1 MQYGKNQAG
10 LTMVEIMIYIA
21 ISSMMM
27 TAVYNAFHTQQKSY
41 NIQNNTVEIQ
51 QTVRSGIYTMTR
63 EIRSAGYDPTKSAN
77 AGIVTGLPD
86 ALAKFSIDY
95 SKDKN
100 IIAFTI
106 DHNGDGVIKKDKSEQ
121 IAYRFNAGAHILER
135 FNVTSGVWEAVAGN
149 VDALN
154 FVYLK
159 PDGTPATGPQNIQYI
174 EIALLVRSRN
184 AEPKFLNTT
193 TYVNKKNEALWTPPP
208 GGDHYRRRLLTTT
221 VQMRNVRTAS

>member
-1 MQYGKNQAG
+1 MQYGKNQTG

-27 TAVYNAFHTQQKSY
+27 TAVYNAFHTQQNSY
-41 NIQNNTVEIQ
+41 NSQNNTVEIQ

-86 ALAKFSIDY
+86 ALGKFSIDY

-106 DHNGDGVIKKDKSEQ
+106 DHNGDGVIKKENSEQ
-121 IAYRFNAGAHILER
+121 IAYRFNAGAHTLER
-135 FNVTSGVWEAVAGN
+135 FNITSGVWEAVAGN

-159 PDGTPATGPQNIQYI
+159 PDGTPAAVPQNIQYI
-174 EIALLVRSRN
+174 EIALLVRARN
-184 AEPKFLNTT
+184 AEPKFINTT
-193 TYVNKKNEALWTPPP
+193 TYRNKRGDVLCASCT
-208 GGDHYRRRLLTTT
+208 GDHYRRRLLTTT
-221 VQMRNVRTAS
+221 VQMRNARTAS

>member
-1 MQYGKNQAG
+1 
-10 LTMVEIMIYIA
+10 MVEIMIYIA
-21 ISSMMM
+21 MSSMMM
-27 TAVYNAFHTQQKSY
+27 ASVYNAFHTQQNSY
-41 NIQNNTVEIQ
+41 NSQNNTVEIQ

-63 EIRSAGYDPTKSAN
+63 EIRSAGYDPTRITK
-77 AGIVTGLPD
+77 AGFVKELPD
-86 ALAKFSIDY
+86 APGKFSIDY

-100 IIAFTI
+100 IIAFTM
-106 DHNGDGVIKKDKSEQ
+106 DKNGDGSLHSDSKPEQNTAEQ
-121 IAYRFNAGAHILER
+121 IAYRLNPAPAARTLQR
-135 FNVTSGVWEAVAGN
+135 FNVTSLKWEDVAGN

-159 PDGTPATGPQNIQYI
+159 QDGTRATVPQDIQYI